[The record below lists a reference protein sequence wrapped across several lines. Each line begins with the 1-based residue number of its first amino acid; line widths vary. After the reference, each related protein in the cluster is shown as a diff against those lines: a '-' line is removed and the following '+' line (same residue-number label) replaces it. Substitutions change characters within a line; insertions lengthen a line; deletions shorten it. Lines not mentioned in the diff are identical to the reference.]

1 MTLATASPVA
11 AFVTGIELQGNTPDL
26 SALGVDFQRALLND
40 LGFFHHLQPCATPAG
55 RFLLLWI
62 QPAAEDNERY
72 WHSLR
77 TLNDRLDQL
86 DAENHAVITRLLA
99 HHGIVFT
106 RKSATLDEYVGSA
119 LRTVQ
124 MELARM
130 PATTGRAATAA
141 LAAQVTI
148 QEALGVAVSEPR
160 RGDNVYPLWGL
171 QLKPVITVNRIQP
184 GLPRLTHV
192 DIEYVREQMARQIG
206 PFANTLV
213 QTAVRRARSPRD
225 LVLSLSL
232 EIDDPRARTRF
243 VQTLNAYFD
252 KS

>member
-1 MTLATASPVA
+1 MTLATASPIA

-26 SALGVDFQRALLND
+26 PALGADFHRVLLND

-62 QPAAEDNERY
+62 QPDTDDNERY

-77 TLNDRLDQL
+77 TLNDRLDEL
-86 DAENHAVITRLLA
+86 GAERNTVITRLLV

-106 RKSATLDEYVGSA
+106 RKNATLDEYVGSA
-119 LRTVQ
+119 IRTVQ
-124 MELARM
+124 MELTRM
-130 PATTGRAATAA
+130 PVTTGRAATAA
-141 LAAQVTI
+141 LAAQMTK
-148 QEALGVAVSEPR
+148 QNALGVAVSEPR
-160 RGDNVYPLWGL
+160 RGDSVYPLWGL
-171 QLKPVITVNRIQP
+171 QLKPAITVKRVQP

-213 QTAVRRARSPRD
+213 HTAVRRARSPRD